1 MVELEGGYQYL
12 ATFSKGKQPDVK
24 WLLDTLG
31 HFIQD
36 DKDGEPLE
44 KLRSANV
51 KFREALKDGGLSPL
65 AAFKKVIS
73 TTPLAQEMDARH
85 ATVGGLDF
93 YISTQFSPEFPSE
106 ALKAEAK
113 ACAHRRKVEEI
124 KKLMANNKKEE
135 TGGSPAP
142 ETEQVAGGAGQGREG
157 EVEESEA
164 GKEMEMDGNIKAETQ
179 LPVRGVAVGQDVKP
193 EQSG

>member
-12 ATFSKGKQPDVK
+12 ATFSKGEQPDIK
-24 WLLDTLG
+24 WMLDTLG
-31 HFIQD
+31 HFFQD

-44 KLRSANV
+44 KLRSANA

-113 ACAHRRKVEEI
+113 AAAHRRKVEEI
-124 KKLMANNKKEE
+124 KKLMASSKEE

-142 ETEQVAGGAGQGREG
+142 EAEQVAGGVGQGREG
-157 EVEESEA
+157 EVEQPEV
-164 GKEMEMDGNIKAETQ
+164 GKEVEMDGNIKAETQ
-179 LPVRGVAVGQDVKP
+179 LPVRGVAVSQDVKP